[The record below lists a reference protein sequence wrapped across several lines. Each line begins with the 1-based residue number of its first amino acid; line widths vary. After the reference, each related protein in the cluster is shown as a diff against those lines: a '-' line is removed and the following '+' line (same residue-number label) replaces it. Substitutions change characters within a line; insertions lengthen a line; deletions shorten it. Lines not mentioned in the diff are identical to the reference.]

1 MEGGGSDQDYI
12 QRGGASSKES
22 RKEAGNKMPHVA
34 ILAFYG
40 LLVCGLGGGMAFFHQ
55 VGRIGL
61 TQALHVMI
69 PMSGVQFSGDDW
81 KRLADITWLPTSFS
95 DLFLSPTPAGWVK
108 TFGSVLAPLSRY
120 PGIAFVQAM
129 ISGLVGK
136 IWYAVSL
143 RLLALNIALGPAL
156 RYWPQWLTASRAT
169 PVNSVFYVMGDIS
182 VRMFWVRKSD
192 PRHTLSMMFA
202 NPSRQCATRWATG
215 SITGRAP
222 IIIRA
227 LGSHYKK
234 YSTNSTSCYPT
245 NLTEI
250 PAPTKLGN
258 MQ

>member
-1 MEGGGSDQDYI
+1 M
-12 QRGGASSKES
+12 
-22 RKEAGNKMPHVA
+22 HLVA

-40 LLVCGLGGGMAFFHQ
+40 LLVCGLGGGMVFLHQ

-69 PMSGVQFSGDDW
+69 PMSGVQSSGDDR
-81 KRLADITWLPTSFS
+81 KRLAYITGLPTSFS
-95 DLFLSPTPAGWVK
+95 DFFPSPTPVGWVK
-108 TFGSVLAPLSRY
+108 TFGSALVLLSRY
-120 PGIAFVQAM
+120 PGTAFAQAI

-136 IWYAVSL
+136 IWYTVSL
-143 RLLALNIALGPAL
+143 PFLALNIALGPAL

-169 PVNSVFYVMGDIS
+169 PGNSVFYVMGDIL

-192 PRHTLSMMFA
+192 PRRTPFMMFA

-215 SITGRAP
+215 SITGRTP

-227 LGSHYKK
+227 LRSHYKK
-234 YSTNSTSCYPT
+234 YSINSTSCYPT